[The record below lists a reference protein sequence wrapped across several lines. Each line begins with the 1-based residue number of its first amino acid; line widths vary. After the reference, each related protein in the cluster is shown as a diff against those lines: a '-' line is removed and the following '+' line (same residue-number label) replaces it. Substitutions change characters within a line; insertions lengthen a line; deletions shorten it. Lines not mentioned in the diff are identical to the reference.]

1 MLKVKSSAGREYEIV
16 IEDGNFIINNEILKP
31 DIAKI
36 SETAYHLLLH
46 NKSYQIRILKNEGK
60 FYEIEVNGNV
70 YKLESKDKYDI
81 LLEQMGLKFGGNKK
95 LVNIKAPMP
104 GLVIDVL
111 VKDGQEVLKDTP
123 LLILEA
129 MKMENVIKATSDAV
143 IEEVLVKKKETVE
156 KNSILITF
164 K

>member
-16 IEDGNFIINNEILKP
+16 IEEGNFIINNEILKP

-143 IEEVLVKKKETVE
+143 IEQVLVKKKETVE